1 MVDSVVYG
9 TSSLVPRWGCPPRA
23 ERNSSPEWEE
33 GNLGYEPTG
42 DPPAGGDLGV
52 GSQLEGARF
61 RPQLGRTWCCACPSE
76 LAFNM
81 NSEPAYAQGAGGVET
96 VPSSLSNM
104 VVFLYHL

>member
-1 MVDSVVYG
+1 ML
-9 TSSLVPRWGCPPRA
+9 TPRT
-23 ERNSSPEWEE
+23 ERTSSPEWEE
-33 GNLGYEPTG
+33 GNLGYEPTR

-76 LAFNM
+76 LAFNR
-81 NSEPAYAQGAGGVET
+81 NSEPAYAQGTSGVDT

-104 VVFLYHL
+104 VVFSIDVEISKINHQ